1 MNSPAASPSTLEAED
16 DIPGAAP
23 WTSTQRIC
31 GVVAATDPVQK
42 DAAAVMAEGG
52 EGKAA
57 RDAGADVGGA
67 DVGGRTAE
75 ARLWEG
81 ARGYP
86 VYGIATTSWRSAS
99 RVIRIVMGRA
109 KISGWAVVFFAEGRS
124 KVTASFYGFQR
135 CYLSAANK
143 LL

>member
-31 GVVAATDPVQK
+31 GVVAATDAVQR

-52 EGKAA
+52 EGKTA
-57 RDAGADVGGA
+57 RDAVEGVGGA
-67 DVGGRTAE
+67 DGGGRTAE

-86 VYGIATTSWRSAS
+86 VHGIASS
-99 RVIRIVMGRA
+99 RPRA
-109 KISGWAVVFFAEGRS
+109 GD
-124 KVTASFYGFQR
+124 QR
-135 CYLSAANK
+135 VA
-143 LL
+143 

>member
-57 RDAGADVGGA
+57 RDAIEGVGGA
-67 DVGGRTAE
+67 DGGGRTAE

-109 KISGWAVVFFAEGRS
+109 KISGWAVICFFFRR
-124 KVTASFYGFQR
+124 KV
-135 CYLSAANK
+135 
-143 LL
+143 